1 MPFVC
6 KRKVREARSVR
17 VAYENPM
24 AVARGGNLTPGT
36 VNLTADNV
44 LVKLHTVY
52 GAAKR
57 LRRSAVRVQ
66 QLIEDKQLR
75 AHKFGRDWLILDADL
90 KNFLKAQKAK
100 LTDRYAAFLED

>member
-1 MPFVC
+1 MPFVS
-6 KRKVREARSVR
+6 KHKVREARSVR
-17 VAYENPM
+17 VTYENPM
-24 AVARGGNLTPGT
+24 VVARRGNLTPPT
-36 VNLTADNV
+36 VNLTADNL

-66 QLIEDKQLR
+66 QLIEGKQLR
-75 AHKFGRDWLILDADL
+75 AYKFGRDWLILDTDL

-100 LTDRYAAFLED
+100 LTDRYAPFLED